1 MVETDSNGT
10 HTRDP
15 NRAVLRELASL
26 LASEDWIDEIS
37 VFPATPPESI
47 VITLEATHYPPDR
60 VAEAYVEVQS
70 YTNGDFH
77 VSYVEDHHGT
87 EWCCR
92 WDRHRSEEYTRD
104 HFHAPPSATHDAGS
118 NREYPADLLTTVAN
132 VVVPW
137 IYDRIGNVWDEVD

>member
-1 MVETDSNGT
+1 MVEADSSGT

-26 LASEDWIDEIS
+26 LASEDWIDGIS
-37 VFPATPPESI
+37 VFPATHPESI

-92 WDRHRSEEYTRD
+92 WDRHRSTGR
-104 HFHAPPSATHDAGS
+104 
-118 NREYPADLLTTVAN
+118 PAVCHE
-132 VVVPW
+132 P
-137 IYDRIGNVWDEVD
+137 DRQLGRHVHGPDPRSG